1 MASASGLHIF
11 QDTGAP
17 AGSTDYTTLVVIHG
31 IVWHS
36 GEHYLPLPLY
46 DVF

>member
-36 GEHYLPLPLY
+36 GEHSLSLPLH

>member
-1 MASASGLHIF
+1 MASTTGLHIF

-17 AGSTDYTTLVVIHG
+17 AGRTDYTTLIVIHG

-36 GEHYLPLPLY
+36 GEYSSRHALLNSN
-46 DVF
+46 